1 MPTFFYDEQIRRY
14 ILQFLR
20 IFSDFYIE
28 LPPDGNGVRAQKR
41 VPVVYGDMSRMVA
54 QILRNN
60 DQNTSITAPLM
71 SGYITAID
79 MAADRR
85 QDPMNVNPV
94 RAIERTYNNETGLY
108 ESTVGN
114 RYTVE
119 RHMPVPINLTM
130 NLDCWTT
137 NTTDKFQLLEQILVI
152 FNPSIQLQT
161 NDNPLDWSAIT
172 EVEMINTNYSSRGV
186 PQGTDTQNDFF
197 TLTFKITAWIN
208 PPAKVKRQS
217 IIEQIVT
224 NINSATDLSTI
235 ETDRIFDPL
244 GNAETFQELEK
255 VIVTPGNYRIDVS
268 AIDSTTSRI
277 ELLNE
282 YGVSDSTLSWESL
295 FAAYGKIDPD
305 TTTLTLK
312 TEDDIEETFG
322 DIIGSIEVSDT
333 EQNIATFTVDTDTLP
348 TTIGSG
354 AVNDLI
360 NPSAN
365 YPGDGTLPAAAVGQR
380 YLLLTNN
387 MNYPDEPLISQ
398 EALGPWGT
406 VEAYENDIIEYNG
419 TNWFVSF
426 DASEVSAPQY
436 VRTISDLQHYKFDGE
451 QWVYTY
457 LATYNPGYW
466 RISIN

>member
-1 MPTFFYDEQIRRY
+1 M
-14 ILQFLR
+14 
-20 IFSDFYIE
+20 
-28 LPPDGNGVRAQKR
+28 
-41 VPVVYGDMSRMVA
+41 
-54 QILRNN
+54 
-60 DQNTSITAPLM
+60 
-71 SGYITAID
+71 
-79 MAADRR
+79 
-85 QDPMNVNPV
+85 
-94 RAIERTYNNETGLY
+94 
-108 ESTVGN
+108 
-114 RYTVE
+114 
-119 RHMPVPINLTM
+119 
-130 NLDCWTT
+130 
-137 NTTDKFQLLEQILVI
+137 
-152 FNPSIQLQT
+152 
-161 NDNPLDWSAIT
+161 
-172 EVEMINTNYSSRGV
+172 
-186 PQGTDTQNDFF
+186 
-197 TLTFKITAWIN
+197 
-208 PPAKVKRQS
+208 
-217 IIEQIVT
+217 
-224 NINSATDLSTI
+224 
-235 ETDRIFDPL
+235 
-244 GNAETFQELEK
+244 
-255 VIVTPGNYRIDVS
+255 IVTPGNYRIDVS

>member
-1 MPTFFYDEQIRRY
+1 MPTFFYDEQLRRY

-28 LPPDGNGVRAQKR
+28 LPPDDNGVRAQKR

-60 DQNTSITAPLM
+60 DQNVSMSAPMM

-79 MAADRR
+79 MASDRR

-94 RAIERTYNNETGLY
+94 RAIERTYNNQTGLY

-119 RHMPVPINLTM
+119 RHMPVPVNLTM
-130 NLDCWTT
+130 NLDIWTT
-137 NTTDKFQLLEQILVI
+137 NTTDKFQLIEQIMVI

-161 NDNPLDWSAIT
+161 NDNPLDWSSIT
-172 EVEMINTNYSSRGV
+172 EVEMTSTNYSSRGV
-186 PQGTDTQNDFF
+186 PQGADSSNDFATF
-197 TLTFKITAWIN
+197 TFKITAWIN

-217 IIEQIVT
+217 IIEQIVA
-224 NINSATDLSTI
+224 NISAGVVGSID
-235 ETDRIFDPL
+235 TDRIFNPL
-244 GNAETFQELEK
+244 DNLETFQELEK
-255 VIVTPGNYRIDVS
+255 VIVSPGNYRIDVS
-268 AIDSTTSRI
+268 AIDSTTSRV
-277 ELLNE
+277 ELLTE
-282 YGVSDSTLSWESL
+282 YGQSDSTLAWENL
-295 FAAYGKIDPD
+295 FAAYGRIDPD
-305 TTTLTLK
+305 TTTMTLK

-322 DIIGSIEVSDT
+322 DIIGSLEVSST
-333 EQNIATFTVDTDTLP
+333 EQNIATFTVDVDTLP

-354 AVNDLI
+354 PVTNII

-365 YPGDGTLPAAAVGQR
+365 YPGDGTLPEAAIGQR

-387 MNYPDEPLISQ
+387 MNYPDEPVISQ

-406 VEAYENDIIEYNG
+406 VEAYENDIIEFNG

-426 DASEVSAPQY
+426 DASEVTAPQY
-436 VRTISDLQHYKFDGE
+436 VVNLADSQHYRFDGDD
-451 QWVYTY
+451 WVYTY